1 MKQKITKQEIVQL
14 NKMNRGAFIKVKNS
28 IFERFYDYV
37 GNFINGGKSIAPNEL
52 KPFR

>member
-1 MKQKITKQEIVQL
+1 MKQKITKQELALL
-14 NKMNRGAFIKVKNS
+14 NKMNKGAFIKVENS

-52 KPFR
+52 KHFV